1 MQCKTFV
8 TWIVINVLI
17 ESCQQAYSSSVGTD
31 LSQLFFQHRYN
42 HVQNLRWE
50 SSDRYQ
56 RERNWWFILQG
67 ILWDINEDCIFAAVL
82 HCYPLFDANTLISP
96 PTLLFKFISNFLFRP
111 QRLLMIVQYGR
122 IKDIDLKT
130 PNRPP
135 AFAFVA
141 FEDSRGEKLSVE
153 FILHVR
159 RLYIS

>member
-1 MQCKTFV
+1 
-8 TWIVINVLI
+8 
-17 ESCQQAYSSSVGTD
+17 
-31 LSQLFFQHRYN
+31 
-42 HVQNLRWE
+42 
-50 SSDRYQ
+50 
-56 RERNWWFILQG
+56 
-67 ILWDINEDCIFAAVL
+67 
-82 HCYPLFDANTLISP
+82 
-96 PTLLFKFISNFLFRP
+96 
-111 QRLLMIVQYGR
+111 MIVQYGR